1 MEEPMKKE
9 IKKGIS
15 MILSLAMILTMS
27 GGYHGKKVKAAT
39 KTAVKTQCTT
49 YQGSNVG
56 AQNYSRWTNPM
67 KSYLAAQD
75 DGSLMRVQYGSKI
88 GGLLVEYYDKDYN
101 LTDTKIV
108 DEELPVFG
116 GFYATKDNYYV
127 ITGQINK
134 DEDNDLEVYRITKY
148 DKKWNK
154 IKSTGLKNCN
164 TTYPFD
170 AGSCRMD
177 VSGKYMI
184 IRTCH
189 KMYKSNDGYN
199 HQANVTIQVDIDQME
214 ITDSYTSVADDNY
227 GYVSHSFNQF
237 VKTEDGHIIALDH
250 GDAYPRA
257 FIILK
262 YQTDFTKGKF
272 SPGYYTQCTK
282 IPVLQFEGST
292 GNNTT
297 GASAGGFEISD
308 DHYLVAANTVIQDST
323 FSSHKTRNVFVAAV
337 DKNTSKVTTH
347 YLTNYDEG
355 EETTSTPQMVKISG
369 TRFMVLWTKGDQVY
383 TAIVDNNGQKVGEIQ
398 HFTGSLSDCQPVVS
412 NGKVVWYTWKNGDI
426 NFYDVN
432 TTDLTDHNVTEI
444 HNGHQYV
451 YDKDLDTDDT
461 ITFRCKEC
469 GDIKTE
475 KKITLGMLY
484 WRNSEETDGYYSTRG
499 NGWKQKTGT
508 TMTSSI
514 KYTPTSSDANTE
526 LEVTS
531 TDESVIYVEK
541 ASGINVK
548 LIAKKAGTSTVT
560 IKPKYNQSSVKTYK
574 VTVYDPLQIDKLEVA
589 AANPKIG
596 EKVQL
601 SAEAQNGS
609 GNLQYKFYEENENG
623 DQTEIQDYA
632 SKSTCEWTPTTLGKH
647 TIYVE
652 VKDSEGNIEKKSLEN
667 ITVVKKQTK
676 IQDIH
681 KTYCYTIGAKDQ
693 KIDLKDY
700 LPSDISNATY
710 EAKIT
715 DPSGNL
721 VSEADKTNTSYT
733 YNVSKAGKAGDQ
745 AKIQFTVKSDN
756 YEDMTFNVN
765 ITLTDKISVA
775 PKEGAEPA
783 IEGSNELTYGQKI
796 SDLKLNTAKAKFIAE
811 DGSEVTGKLEF
822 TDPDRIPTAGTK
834 SAEYT
839 FTPDKDQYRSY
850 TGSVTIAVKKAT
862 PQLSKVT
869 VDETMYAKGKCRKD
883 LHFEPGKATATYDG
897 VEKEVSGTWSLES
910 PNSVLYVGKS
920 TMTLIFT
927 PDDLNNYEKATQKVD
942 VVVNLRLLASKTKV
956 SCGDTIDLSIDP
968 DTIDSSPNR
977 TYKFFYVDETGY
989 EKTIQAYS
997 KETKCQ
1003 WKPMA
1008 AGKYTVYVQVN
1019 GRNYKTAIEDIE
1031 VSKLKAPEISD
1042 ITKKYPYTSGSGTEK
1057 INLTQ
1062 LLPEDI
1068 KIKDQKEEIQDDHKI
1083 LDDHEFSTAN
1093 KQHIY
1098 SYWVNQTGKIGDTA
1112 TIRLTIESD
1121 NYEDITIVIKIHLT
1135 DQITIEPKEDL
1146 TTDILNKNTLTYGE
1160 KTSYIGLKS
1169 THVTLETKDG
1179 EKVYGSLKFK
1189 DPDEIPEPGKTKIVY
1204 VFVPQNKKYKDY
1216 EGSVIV
1222 DVEKQKPTL
1231 SGTSLEPIKYDQHKT
1246 KRDIPLEKDAVALI
1260 GEKMQTVSGTWTI
1273 EEENEKLPLGDYQAV
1288 IKFTPDDTTH
1298 YTTAEITLTGQTF
1311 IELDTD
1317 IEDSAKVGD
1326 TIQLSADPKAT
1337 NLQYKFYIE
1346 DSEGKQKII
1355 QDFTSDSECKWIPEK
1370 EGTYTICVEAKDENG
1385 NTTTESVE
1393 EITINKKEEEKPPV
1407 KDPESGDHGSDSGE
1421 PSKPGSSESGQP
1433 TTGNDQTTTEQKP
1446 DTNTNSNVDVGV
1458 KANQAATVNG
1468 IIYKVTKIE
1477 NAKNAQVTITSLD
1490 KKKSSIVI
1498 PDYITINGVKCK
1510 VVTIKKKA
1518 LYKGTKL
1525 KKLTIGKNVQTIE
1538 DNAFNG
1544 CKNLKSIT
1552 IKSTVLK
1559 KVGKNAIK
1567 GIHKKAVIKVPKK
1580 QYKKYK
1586 KLFGKKSGFKK
1597 PMKLKK

>member
-9 IKKGIS
+9 MKKGIS
-15 MILSLAMILTMS
+15 MIFSLVMILTMS
-27 GGYHGKKVKAAT
+27 VGYQGKKVKAAI

-67 KSYLAAQD
+67 KSYLAAED

-101 LTDTKIV
+101 LTNTKIV

-116 GFYATKDNYYV
+116 GFYATKDNYYI

-189 KMYKSNDGYN
+189 EMYNG

-214 ITDSYTSVADDNY
+214 ITDSYTSVADNNY

-355 EETTSTPQMVKISG
+355 EETTTTPQMVKISG

-398 HFTGSLSDCQPVVS
+398 HFTGSLSDCQPVIS

-432 TTDLTDHNVTEI
+432 TTDLTDYNITEI

-461 ITFRCKEC
+461 ITFRCTACDAVK
-469 GDIKTE
+469 IE
-475 KKITLGMLY
+475 KKITLDELY
-484 WRNSEETDGYYSTRG
+484 WKNNETTGNSYYWRE

-508 TMTSSI
+508 AMTSLI
-514 KYTPTSSDANTE
+514 KYTTTSSDSSIETNTE
-526 LEVTS
+526 LEVIS
-531 TDESVIYVEK
+531 TDENVISVEK
-541 ASGINVK
+541 TSGIDIK

-560 IKPKYNQSSVKTYK
+560 IRPKYNQTSVKTYK
-574 VTVYDPLQIDKLEVA
+574 ITVYDPLKITKFEAA

-609 GNLQYKFYEENENG
+609 GNLQYKFYEENEKG
-623 DQTEIQDYA
+623 DQTEIQNYS

-647 TIYVE
+647 TLYVR

-667 ITVVKKQTK
+667 ITVTKKQAQIK
-676 IQDIH
+676 DIE

-693 KIDLKDY
+693 KINLKDY

-721 VSEADKTNTSYT
+721 VSEAAKTDTSYT
-733 YNVSKAGKAGDQ
+733 YNVSKAGKAGNQ

-765 ITLTDKISVA
+765 ITLTDKISVT
-775 PKEGAEPA
+775 PKEGEEPA

-796 SDLKLNTAKAKFIAE
+796 SDLKLNTTKAKFIAE

-883 LHFEPGKATATYDG
+883 LHFEQGKATTTYDG

-927 PDDLNNYEKATQKVD
+927 PDDPNNYEKATQKVD

-956 SCGDTIDLSIDP
+956 SCGDTIDFSIDP
-968 DTIDSSPNR
+968 DTIDSSPDR

-1019 GRNYKTAIEDIE
+1019 GRNYKTAIKDIE
-1031 VSKLKAPEISD
+1031 VSKLKVAEISD

-1083 LDDHEFSTAN
+1083 LEDHEFSTAN
-1093 KQHIY
+1093 KQHTY

-1169 THVTLETKDG
+1169 TYVTLETKDG

-1189 DPDEIPEPGKTKIVY
+1189 DPDEIPEPGKTKIAY

-1231 SGTSLEPIKYDQHKT
+1231 SGTSLEPIKYDQYKT
-1246 KRDIPLEKDAVALI
+1246 KKDIPLEKYAAALI
-1260 GEKMQTVSGTWTI
+1260 GEKMQAVSGTWMI
-1273 EEENEKLPLGDYQAV
+1273 EKEDEKLPLGDYQAV
-1288 IKFTPDDTTH
+1288 VKFIPDDTTH

-1311 IELDTD
+1311 IELSTAMEGDL
-1317 IEDSAKVGD
+1317 AKVGD
-1326 TIQLSADPKAT
+1326 IIQLSVDPKAT

-1346 DSEGKQKII
+1346 DSEGNQEII
-1355 QDFTSDSECKWIPEK
+1355 QDFTSDSECKWVPEK
-1370 EGTYTICVEAKDENG
+1370 EGTYTIYATAKDAAG
-1385 NTTTESVE
+1385 NTVTDYWKG
-1393 EITINKKEEEKPPV
+1393 ITITQKGEEKPSV
-1407 KDPESGDHGSDSGE
+1407 KDPESGDQGSNNGGL
-1421 PSKPGSSESGQP
+1421 GSSENGQP
-1433 TTGNDQTTTEQKP
+1433 TTQKP
-1446 DTNTNSNVDVGV
+1446 NTNTNSNVSVGV
-1458 KANQAATVNG
+1458 KANQTATANG
-1468 IIYKVTKIE
+1468 ITYKVTKVE
-1477 NAKNAQVTITSLD
+1477 NAKNAQITITSLD

-1498 PDYITINGVKCK
+1498 PDYIMINGVKCK
-1510 VVTIKKKA
+1510 VVSIKKKA

>member
-1 MEEPMKKE
+1 MEEHMKKE

-15 MILSLAMILTMS
+15 MMLSLAMIITMS

-39 KTAVKTQCTT
+39 NTAVKTQCTT
-49 YQGSNVG
+49 YEGSNVG

-67 KSYLAAQD
+67 KSYLVAED
-75 DGSLMRVQYGSKI
+75 DSSLMRVQYGSKI
-88 GGLLVEYYDKDYN
+88 GGLLVEYYDKNYN
-101 LTDTKIV
+101 LTDTKLV

-127 ITGQINK
+127 VTGQINK
-134 DEDNDLEVYRITKY
+134 DEDNALEVYRITKY

-189 KMYKSNDGYN
+189 EMYNG

-214 ITDSYTSVADDNY
+214 ITDSYTGVINSSY

-237 VKTEDGHIIALDH
+237 VKIEDGHIVALDH

-257 FIILK
+257 FAILK
-262 YQTDFTKGKF
+262 YKTDINSGTFF
-272 SPGYYTQCTK
+272 STSNGSLCTL
-282 IPVLQFEGST
+282 IPVMTFEGES
-292 GNNTT
+292 GDNTT

-337 DKNTSKVTTH
+337 DKSTSDVKIN

-355 EETTSTPQMVKISG
+355 EETTTTPQMVKISG

-398 HFTGSLSDCQPVVS
+398 HFTGSLSDCQPVIS

-426 NFYDVN
+426 NFYGIN
-432 TTDLTDHNVTEI
+432 TTNVTDHHVTEI
-444 HNGHQYV
+444 HNGHDYS
-451 YDKDLDTDDT
+451 YDPKSDTDDT
-461 ITFRCKEC
+461 ITFRCTVC
-469 GDIKTE
+469 GAEKIE
-475 KKITLGMLY
+475 KKITFDQIY
-484 WRNSEETDGYYSTRG
+484 WRNSESVDGNYWVQGS
-499 NGWKQKTGT
+499 GWKQKTGT
-508 TMTSSI
+508 TMASYIQYKT
-514 KYTPTSSDANTE
+514 TSSDSSIETNTE

-531 TDESVIYVEK
+531 TDENVISVQK
-541 ASGINVK
+541 SSGIDIK

-560 IKPKYNQSSVKTYK
+560 IRPKYNQTSVKTYK
-574 VTVYDPLQIDKLEVA
+574 ITVYDPLKITKFEVA

-623 DQTEIQDYA
+623 DQTEIQDYS

-647 TIYVE
+647 TLYVK

-667 ITVVKKQTK
+667 VTVVKKQMK

-693 KIDLKDY
+693 KINLKDY

-715 DPSGNL
+715 NPSGNL
-721 VSEADKTNTSYT
+721 VSEAAKTNTSYT

-745 AKIQFTVKSDN
+745 SKIQFTVKSDN
-756 YEDMTFNVN
+756 YEDMIFNVN
-765 ITLTDKISVA
+765 ITLTDKLSVA

-796 SDLKLNTAKAKFIAE
+796 SDLKLNTTKAKFIAE

-822 TDPDRIPTAGTK
+822 TDPDRISTAGIK

-839 FTPDKDQYRSY
+839 FIPDKDKYKSY

-956 SCGDTIDLSIDP
+956 SCGDTIDFSIDP
-968 DTIDSSPNR
+968 DTIDNSLDR

-1019 GRNYKTAIEDIE
+1019 GRNYKTAIKDIE

-1042 ITKKYPYTSGSGTEK
+1042 ITKKYPYTSGSDMEK

-1083 LDDHEFSTAN
+1083 LEYHEFSTAN
-1093 KQHIY
+1093 KQHTY
-1098 SYWVNQTGKIGDTA
+1098 SYWVNQTGKIGDIA

-1121 NYEDITIVIKIHLT
+1121 NYEDITIAIKIHLT

-1189 DPDEIPEPGKTKIVY
+1189 NPDEIPEPGKTKIAY
-1204 VFVPQNKKYKDY
+1204 IFVPQNKKYKDY

-1231 SGTSLEPIKYDQHKT
+1231 SGTSLKRIKYDQHKT
-1246 KRDIPLEKDAVALI
+1246 KKDIPLEKDAVALI
-1260 GEKMQTVSGTWTI
+1260 GEKMQAVSGTWTI
-1273 EEENEKLPLGDYQAV
+1273 EKEDDKLPLGDYQAV
-1288 IKFTPDDTTH
+1288 VKFTPDDTTH
-1298 YTTAEITLTGQTF
+1298 YTTAEIALTGQTF

-1326 TIQLSADPKAT
+1326 IIQLSADPKAT
-1337 NLQYKFYIE
+1337 NLQYKFYTE
-1346 DSEGKQKII
+1346 DSEKNQEII
-1355 QDFTSDSECKWIPEK
+1355 QDFTSDSECKWVPEK
-1370 EGTYTICVEAKDENG
+1370 EGTYTIYVEAKDENG
-1385 NTTTESVE
+1385 NTATANVE
-1393 EITINKKEEEKPPV
+1393 EIMINKKEEEKPPV
-1407 KDPESGDHGSDSGE
+1407 KDPESGDHGSDNGE

-1433 TTGNDQTTTEQKP
+1433 TTGNDQTTTERKP

-1458 KANQAATVNG
+1458 KANQAATVKG

-1477 NAKNAQVTITSLD
+1477 NAKNAQVTITRLD
-1490 KKKSSIVI
+1490 KKKSSIII

-1510 VVTIKKKA
+1510 VVSIKKKA
-1518 LYKGTKL
+1518 LYKGRKL

-1580 QYKKYK
+1580 QYKK
-1586 KLFGKKSGFKK
+1586 LFGKKSGFKK
-1597 PMKLKK
+1597 PMRLKK

>member
-1 MEEPMKKE
+1 MKKE

-15 MILSLAMILTMS
+15 MMLSLAMIITMS

-39 KTAVKTQCTT
+39 NTAVKTQCTT
-49 YQGSNVG
+49 YEGSNVG

-67 KSYLAAQD
+67 KSYLVAED
-75 DGSLMRVQYGSKI
+75 DSSLMRVQYGSKI
-88 GGLLVEYYDKDYN
+88 GGLLVEYYDKNYN
-101 LTDTKIV
+101 LTDTKLV

-127 ITGQINK
+127 VTGQINK
-134 DEDNDLEVYRITKY
+134 DEDNALEVYRITKY

-189 KMYKSNDGYN
+189 EMYNG

-214 ITDSYTSVADDNY
+214 ITDSYTGVINSSY

-237 VKTEDGHIIALDH
+237 VKIEDGHIVALDH

-257 FIILK
+257 FAILK
-262 YQTDFTKGKF
+262 YKTDINSGTFF
-272 SPGYYTQCTK
+272 STSNGSLCTL
-282 IPVLQFEGST
+282 IPVMTFEGES
-292 GNNTT
+292 GDNTT

-337 DKNTSKVTTH
+337 DKSTSDVKIN

-355 EETTSTPQMVKISG
+355 EETTTTPQMVKISG

-398 HFTGSLSDCQPVVS
+398 HFTGSLSDCQPVIS

-426 NFYDVN
+426 NFYGIN
-432 TTDLTDHNVTEI
+432 TTNVTDHHVTEI
-444 HNGHQYV
+444 HNGHDYS
-451 YDKDLDTDDT
+451 YDPKSDTDDT
-461 ITFRCKEC
+461 ITFRCTVC
-469 GDIKTE
+469 GAEKIE
-475 KKITLGMLY
+475 KKITFDQIY
-484 WRNSEETDGYYSTRG
+484 WRNSESVDGNYWVQGS
-499 NGWKQKTGT
+499 GWKQKTGT
-508 TMTSSI
+508 TMASYIQYKT
-514 KYTPTSSDANTE
+514 TSSDSSIETNTE

-531 TDESVIYVEK
+531 TDENVISVQK
-541 ASGINVK
+541 SSGIDIK

-560 IKPKYNQSSVKTYK
+560 IRPKYNQTSVKTYK
-574 VTVYDPLQIDKLEVA
+574 ITVYDPLKITKFEVA

-623 DQTEIQDYA
+623 DQTEIQDYS

-647 TIYVE
+647 TLYVK

-667 ITVVKKQTK
+667 VTVVKKQMK

-693 KIDLKDY
+693 KINLKDY

-715 DPSGNL
+715 NPSGNL
-721 VSEADKTNTSYT
+721 VSEAAKTNTSYT

-745 AKIQFTVKSDN
+745 SKIQFTVKSDN
-756 YEDMTFNVN
+756 YEDMIFNVN
-765 ITLTDKISVA
+765 ITLTDKLSVA

-796 SDLKLNTAKAKFIAE
+796 SDLKLNTTKAKFIAE

-822 TDPDRIPTAGTK
+822 TDPDRISTAGIK

-839 FTPDKDQYRSY
+839 FIPDKDKYKSY

-956 SCGDTIDLSIDP
+956 SCGDTIDFSIDP
-968 DTIDSSPNR
+968 DTIDNSLDR

-1019 GRNYKTAIEDIE
+1019 GRNYKTAIKDIE

-1042 ITKKYPYTSGSGTEK
+1042 ITKKYPYTSGSDMEK

-1083 LDDHEFSTAN
+1083 LEYHEFSTAN
-1093 KQHIY
+1093 KQHTY
-1098 SYWVNQTGKIGDTA
+1098 SYWVNQTGKIGDIA

-1121 NYEDITIVIKIHLT
+1121 NYEDITIAIKIHLT

-1189 DPDEIPEPGKTKIVY
+1189 NPDEIPEPGKTKIAY
-1204 VFVPQNKKYKDY
+1204 IFVPQNKKYKDY

-1231 SGTSLEPIKYDQHKT
+1231 SGTSLKRIKYDQHKT
-1246 KRDIPLEKDAVALI
+1246 KKDIPLEKDAVALI
-1260 GEKMQTVSGTWTI
+1260 GEKMQAVSGTWTI
-1273 EEENEKLPLGDYQAV
+1273 EKEDDKLPLGDYQAV
-1288 IKFTPDDTTH
+1288 VKFTPDDTTH
-1298 YTTAEITLTGQTF
+1298 YTTAEIALTGQTF

-1326 TIQLSADPKAT
+1326 IIQLSADPKAT
-1337 NLQYKFYIE
+1337 NLQYKFYTE
-1346 DSEGKQKII
+1346 DSEKNQEII
-1355 QDFTSDSECKWIPEK
+1355 QDFTSDSECKWVPEK
-1370 EGTYTICVEAKDENG
+1370 EGTYTIYVEAKDENG
-1385 NTTTESVE
+1385 NTATANVE
-1393 EITINKKEEEKPPV
+1393 EIMINKKEEEKPPV
-1407 KDPESGDHGSDSGE
+1407 KDPESGDHGSDNGE

-1433 TTGNDQTTTEQKP
+1433 TTGNDQTTTERKP

-1458 KANQAATVNG
+1458 KANQAATVKG

-1477 NAKNAQVTITSLD
+1477 NAKNAQVTITRLD
-1490 KKKSSIVI
+1490 KKKSSIII

-1510 VVTIKKKA
+1510 VVSIKKKA
-1518 LYKGTKL
+1518 LYKGRKL

-1580 QYKKYK
+1580 QYKK
-1586 KLFGKKSGFKK
+1586 LFGKKSGFKK
-1597 PMKLKK
+1597 PMRLKK